1 VAERA
6 GKNKTTP
13 DNVLEAIGNDKKK
26 RNRVV
31 ELLQNHEDI
40 KEARKAFD
48 KDQGEIDEIDGEDK
62 DAESE

>member
-1 VAERA
+1 MAERA